1 MQALAV
7 AIDGMALPA
16 VEKISSEH
24 AEDPLR
30 ILVGTMLSART
41 QDATTHAASSR
52 LFRVAPTAQ
61 AMSKLTTRAIE
72 ELIFP
77 VGFYRNKATF
87 VKGIA
92 DAIVNRFDGRVPD
105 TLDELVTL
113 PGVGRKTANLVMIL
127 AFRSRDNIC
136 VDTHVHRIANRLG
149 WVRTREPEET
159 EQALY
164 KAIEQRWW
172 PSINRSAGDM
182 GPERLPPDRATVRR
196 LRSIA
201 RLSTNRRRRREAPA
215 CDSMIRPTLSLPG
228 SEW

>member
-1 MQALAV
+1 MR
-7 AIDGMALPA
+7 
-16 VEKISSEH
+16 
-24 AEDPLR
+24 PLTR
-30 ILVGTMLSART
+30 PRPGCFAWR
-41 QDATTHAASSR
+41 R
-52 LFRVAPTAQ
+52 TAQ

-72 ELIFP
+72 KLIFP

-105 TLDELVTL
+105 TLDQLVTL

-149 WVRTREPEET
+149 WVRTREPQET

-164 KAIEQRWW
+164 QAIEQRWW
-172 PSINRSAGDM
+172 PSINRLLVTWGQNICRPI
-182 GPERLPPDRATVRR
+182 GPRCDACVLRADCPQVGVVVRR
-196 LRSIA
+196 PRSPA
-201 RLSTNRRRRREAPA
+201 TPSRL
-215 CDSMIRPTLSLPG
+215 
-228 SEW
+228 

>member
-7 AIDGMALPA
+7 AIDGMELPA
-16 VEKISSEH
+16 VEKISGEH

-61 AMSKLTTRAIE
+61 AMSKLSTRAIE
-72 ELIFP
+72 KLIFP
-77 VGFYRNKATF
+77 VGFYRNKAKF

-92 DAIVNRFDGRVPD
+92 DAIANRFDGRVPE

-136 VDTHVHRIANRLG
+136 VDTHVHRISNRLG

-159 EQALY
+159 EHALY
-164 KAIEQRWW
+164 KAVEQRWW
-172 PSINRSAGDM
+172 PYINLYLVTWGQNVCRPLYPRCEACVLHRSC
-182 GPERLPPDRATVRR
+182 
-196 LRSIA
+196 A
-201 RLSTNRRRRREAPA
+201 RIGVEPR
-215 CDSMIRPTLSLPG
+215 
-228 SEW
+228 

>member
-72 ELIFP
+72 KLIFP

-127 AFRSRDNIC
+127 AFRSRASASHARASHRESPGLGADAGTGGDGTGALQGHRTA
-136 VDTHVHRIANRLG
+136 VVAVHQPA
-149 WVRTREPEET
+149 
-159 EQALY
+159 
-164 KAIEQRWW
+164 
-172 PSINRSAGDM
+172 AGDM